1 MTVTTQISN
10 IVLADD
16 DEDDCLLF
24 QDVILDLNIIANIT
38 IARHGEE
45 LLQILQKYNGVPE
58 VIFLDMN
65 MPLLNGL
72 ECLKEIRRSPN
83 LKNIPVIILSTS
95 SHSQTVEDVF
105 KEGANL
111 YIRKPDSFDK
121 LRSIL
126 ENILIGGTANL
137 AGREKGGFLI
147 TE

>member
-1 MTVTTQISN
+1 MITQIRN

-24 QDVILDLNIIANIT
+24 QDVILDLNIIANVT

-45 LLQILQKYNGVPE
+45 LLQLLQNYGNGVPD

-65 MPLLNGL
+65 MPLRDGL
-72 ECLKEIRRSPN
+72 ECLKEIRKSPN
-83 LKNIPVIILSTS
+83 LKNVPVVILSTS
-95 SHSQTVEDVF
+95 SHSQTVEEVF
-105 KEGANL
+105 NQGANL

-126 ENILIGGTANL
+126 ENILTMGTANL
-137 AGREKGGFLI
+137 MHRQKEEFLI
-147 TE
+147 TG